1 MTRKTRSVFLILIV
15 SLFGACSK
23 PATYVVKAS
32 VTSERGYGVVLYDL
46 PITENDKYYRNVE
59 IHGDDIRINPMIP
72 GEYDTYSVLPPF
84 KNFEGA
90 QLPNEII
97 LKYQYAI
104 LSGCSSSW
112 RSFPLDPA
120 SGRPIADSTT
130 QFHTKRKC
138 QHWRLLDDR
147 IYTKTIDLREL
158 NASDKMAAL
167 GTKNRSGNPIGVELI
182 FEFFDDG
189 DVRARLENTTHNRWK

>member
-1 MTRKTRSVFLILIV
+1 MHKLHSIFLVLII

-23 PATYVVKAS
+23 PSTYVVKAS
-32 VTSERGYGVVLYDL
+32 VTSERGLGVVLYDL
-46 PITENDKYYRNVE
+46 PIAKNDKYYRSVE
-59 IHGDDIRINPMIP
+59 VHADDIRINPMIP
-72 GEYDTYSVLPPF
+72 GEYATYSILPPF

-97 LKYQYAI
+97 LKYQYAV
-104 LSGCSSSW
+104 LSECGIS
-112 RSFPLDPA
+112 RLGFPLDPT
-120 SGRPIADSTT
+120 SNRSIPDSTT
-130 QFHTKRKC
+130 QFYTKRKC
-138 QHWRLLDDR
+138 QHWKLLDDR
-147 IYTKTIDLREL
+147 IHTKTIDLREL

-182 FEFFDDG
+182 LEFFDDG

>member
-1 MTRKTRSVFLILIV
+1 MTHKIRRVFLILIV
-15 SLFGACSK
+15 SLFAACSK
-23 PATYVVKAS
+23 PTTYVVKAS
-32 VTSERGYGVVLYDL
+32 VTSERGYGVVLYNL
-46 PITENDKYYRNVE
+46 PITENDKYYSSAD
-59 IHGDDIRINPMIP
+59 IQGDEIRINPMVP

-90 QLPNEII
+90 QLPNELI

-104 LSGCSSSW
+104 LSECGISD

-120 SGRPIADSTT
+120 SNRPIPDSTT
-130 QFHTKRKC
+130 QFYTKYKC
-138 QHWRLLDDR
+138 QHWKLLDDR

-182 FEFFDDG
+182 LEFFDDG
-189 DVRARLENTTHNRWK
+189 DVRARLENVTHNRWK

>member
-1 MTRKTRSVFLILIV
+1 MMHKIRCIFLMLIV
-15 SLFGACSK
+15 SLLGACSK

-46 PITENDKYYRNVE
+46 PITENDKYYRSAD

-104 LSGCSSSW
+104 LSGCGISW
-112 RSFPLDPA
+112 FGFPVSPTSD
-120 SGRPIADSTT
+120 RPIPGSTT
-130 QFHTKRKC
+130 QFYTKHKC
-138 QHWRLLDDR
+138 QHWELLVDR

-167 GTKNRSGNPIGVELI
+167 GTKNRSGNYIGVELI
-182 FEFFDDG
+182 LEFFDDG
-189 DVRARLENTTHNRWK
+189 DVRARLENTIQNPWK